1 MVDSLNQGRDLP
13 KGGPRSRAAVVG
25 SGWRHYRVPGSGR
38 VVGVGV
44 GAFTG
49 VICPFSRR
57 DGRENRTRFKLHR
70 RNPRGDLVLFSF
82 KNVRKSYCKYHLNG
96 TL

>member
-1 MVDSLNQGRDLP
+1 ME
-13 KGGPRSRAAVVG
+13 
-25 SGWRHYRVPGSGR
+25 
-38 VVGVGV
+38 V

-49 VICPFSRR
+49 VIGPFSRR

-82 KNVRKSYCKYHLNG
+82 KTFAKVTVN
-96 TL
+96 TI